1 MFYRKILFISF
12 FVFLNSC
19 SSHTLKKNN
28 VRFNVDN
35 SFTNKG
41 FALVYNKNLYDK
53 KIISKKLDLRS
64 LLIFQKNLKRNTT
77 VKVTNLINSKS
88 LIAKVG
94 SNSLYPSFN
103 NSVISPRVAKE
114 LELNT
119 ENPYIE
125 IKSITTNSIFIAK
138 RAKTYEEEKQV
149 AGKAPVKGISIS
161 DLKNKTKKIDD
172 KNITK
177 FSYKIKIA
185 DFYYKKSALLLIER
199 IKNETIVKNPKFQKL
214 SERKYRV
221 YLGPFDHI
229 NSLKKK
235 FSDISILEF
244 ENVEIIKN
252 D

>member
-125 IKSITTNSIFIAK
+125 IKSITW
-138 RAKTYEEEKQV
+138 
-149 AGKAPVKGISIS
+149 P
-161 DLKNKTKKIDD
+161 
-172 KNITK
+172 
-177 FSYKIKIA
+177 
-185 DFYYKKSALLLIER
+185 
-199 IKNETIVKNPKFQKL
+199 
-214 SERKYRV
+214 
-221 YLGPFDHI
+221 
-229 NSLKKK
+229 
-235 FSDISILEF
+235 
-244 ENVEIIKN
+244 
-252 D
+252 